1 MQIAEAEEYKYTFS
15 NGDSITF
22 YPNSLNQHSNANIPK
37 SIDPQL
43 TEILLDPSPIKSLH
57 ATLNGKKIFLGFG
70 AKQPRSKIRFPIW
83 ISTKILFSS
92 VLIGGSIGSGKSTL
106 IARLLAGSL
115 NCGMTAIIG
124 EAKGGLEINP
134 QSSAFSR
141 LTLYL
146 AQRLD
151 LKDRYYRWPR
161 GNCYFNPLLYLNN
174 FSERKTFM
182 NLIANQSSVIGEMEA
197 YMNRAADMAAYI
209 IELLESMADHPMA
222 KEKEKVLVR
231 EKISL
236 RQLIQY
242 LKHPKEIEE
251 DIIKAMSDPV
261 FSFAHSK
268 IQNIRNELERLNF
281 FELTAAHGRE
291 KFVMTMN
298 GINFFTSLLD
308 EEDLLYYTEPHTD
321 DREGNKLKK
330 LELDDILYDRSLVV
344 ISQPLASNHP
354 SAKIVGPIFW
364 DALLNHTLK
373 IGLPDRISSDHKR
386 QDLAIFLDETHR
398 LPTGRVG
405 ESSDF
410 LREYRV
416 GIVEITP
423 AIIDQER
430 WERSKHVYQ
439 TIISTSPGVSEVC
452 DLMHNRLPSHIPKLE
467 VGIDVNT
474 TSNHKMSTNPM
485 IINRQY
491 ESRNQDNPGVFP
503 RSLRSTGRYTA
514 LLQTS
519 DPEVNAN
526 GLFWLD
532 LESPILAK
540 LDNLLEEALQKKKGA
555 AKLIDYALGLI
566 QEYP

>member
-1 MQIAEAEEYKYTFS
+1 MKINEPEDYKYIFS
-15 NGDSITF
+15 NNDSIIF
-22 YPNSLNQHSNANIPK
+22 YNYSLNQPSNFHLPK

-43 TEILLDPSPIKSLH
+43 TEILLDPSPIKSLL
-57 ATLNGKKIFLGFG
+57 ASPNSNKIFLGFG
-70 AKQPRSKIRFPIW
+70 AKQPRSKTRVPIW
-83 ISTKILFSS
+83 ISPKILFSS

-134 QSSAFSR
+134 QSSAFSK
-141 LTLYL
+141 LTTYL
-146 AQRLD
+146 AQRLN

-161 GNCYFNPLLYLNN
+161 GNCYFNPLLYLKN

-182 NLIANQSSVIGEMEA
+182 NSIASQSSVTGEMEA
-197 YMNRAADMAAYI
+197 YVNRAADIAAYI
-209 IELLESMADHPMA
+209 LEILETLFGSGTD
-222 KEKEKVLVR
+222 R

-236 RQLIQY
+236 RDIVRFLKQPEEVLKLIKGIIDNNTLLSY
-242 LKHPKEIEE
+242 HLK
-251 DIIKAMSDPV
+251 IKN
-261 FSFAHSK
+261 FE
-268 IQNIRNELERLNF
+268 NELERLNF
-281 FELTAAHGRE
+281 FELASAHGRDR
-291 KFVMTMN
+291 FVMTMG

-308 EEDLLYYTEPHTD
+308 EEDLLYYTEPHSH

-330 LELDDILYDRSLVV
+330 LELNDILYDRALVV
-344 ISQPLASNHP
+344 ISQPLASNHL

-364 DALLNHTLK
+364 GALLNHTLK
-373 IGLPDRISSDHKR
+373 LGLPDRISSDRKR

-398 LPTGRVG
+398 LPTGRIG
-405 ESSDF
+405 ESGDF

-423 AIIDQER
+423 AIIDRER
-430 WERSKHVYQ
+430 WDRSKHVYQ

-452 DLMHNRLPSHIPKLE
+452 DLMYDRLPSYIPKLE
-467 VGIDVNT
+467 IGYDVNM
-474 TSNHKMSTNPM
+474 TSDRKMSINPM

-491 ESRNQDNPGVFP
+491 ESRNQDNPGIFP

-514 LLQTS
+514 LFQTA

-540 LDNLLEEALQKKKGA
+540 LNDLLEEALQKKKGA
-555 AKLIDYALGLI
+555 AKVIDYALGLI

>member
-1 MQIAEAEEYKYTFS
+1 MMQINGSEEYEYTFPNS
-15 NGDSITF
+15 DSIIF
-22 YPNSLNQHSNANIPK
+22 YNNSLNQHSRVNLSK
-37 SIDPQL
+37 SVDPQL
-43 TEILLDPSPIKSLH
+43 TEILLDPLPIKSLH
-57 ATLNGKKIFLGFG
+57 ASLDSKKIFLGFG
-70 AKQPRSKIRFPIW
+70 AKQPRSRIRVPIW
-83 ISTKILFSS
+83 ISPKVLFSS

-134 QSSAFSR
+134 QSSAFSK
-141 LTLYL
+141 LTIYL

-161 GNCYFNPLLYLNN
+161 GNCYFNPFLYLNN

-182 NLIANQSSVIGEMEA
+182 NSIASQSSVTGEMEA
-197 YMNRAADMAAYI
+197 YVSRAADIAAYI
-209 IELLESMADHPMA
+209 LEILETLFGNGTD
-222 KEKEKVLVR
+222 R

-236 RQLIQY
+236 RELVTFLKQPEEVLKLIRGVIGNNSLSSY
-242 LKHPKEIEE
+242 HLKIKSIE
-251 DIIKAMSDPV
+251 
-261 FSFAHSK
+261 
-268 IQNIRNELERLNF
+268 NELERLNF
-281 FELTAAHGRE
+281 FELASAHGRDR
-291 KFVMTMN
+291 FVMTMG

-308 EEDLLYYTEPHTD
+308 EEDLLYYTEPHTE

-330 LELDDILYDRSLVV
+330 LELDDILYDRALVV
-344 ISQPLASNHP
+344 ISQPIASNHL

-364 DALLNHTLK
+364 NALLNHTLK

-386 QDLAIFLDETHR
+386 QDLAVFLDETHR

-405 ESSDF
+405 ESGDF

-423 AIIDQER
+423 AIIDRGR
-430 WERSKHVYQ
+430 WDRSKHVYQ
-439 TIISTSPGVSEVC
+439 TIISTSPGVAEVC
-452 DLMHNRLPSHIPKLE
+452 DLMHDRLPSHIPKLE
-467 VGIDVNT
+467 VGIDVNM
-474 TSNHKMSTNPM
+474 TSDRKLGITPH

-503 RSLRSTGRYTA
+503 RSLRSTGKYTA
-514 LLQTS
+514 LFQTA
-519 DPEVNAN
+519 DPDVNAN

-532 LESPILAK
+532 LETPILAK
-540 LDNLLEEALQKKKGA
+540 LNDLLEEALQEKKGA
-555 AKLIDYALGLI
+555 AKVIDYALGLI